1 MGEFLATLFLTREL
15 AHRYHLFTK
24 SYSQH
29 KALGRFYEE
38 LLELIDDL
46 AEMWQGKEGIID
58 IPILTAKQGTDAVYF
73 VAGKLDYVEKNRYKV
88 ATKEDTAIQ
97 NKIDEIVE
105 LFLSTLYKLE
115 NLK

>member
-1 MGEFLATLFLTREL
+1 MGDFLATLFLTREL
-15 AHRYHLFTK
+15 AHRYHLATK
-24 SYSQH
+24 SYSEH

-38 LLELIDDL
+38 LLDLIDDL

-58 IPILTAKQGTDAVYF
+58 IPIMTAKKDTDAVYF
-73 VAGKLDYVEKNRYKV
+73 VASKLDYVEKNRYKV

-105 LFLSTLYKLE
+105 LFLSTLYRLE

>member
-1 MGEFLATLFLTREL
+1 MGDFLATLFLTREL
-15 AHRYHLFTK
+15 AHRYHLSTK

-105 LFLSTLYKLE
+105 LFLSTLYRLE